1 MSTAAAPRRAFVLG
15 GGVAGLTAAFGL
27 AERGFRTDLLESRR
41 WCGGRAFSF
50 DDKLTG
56 ERLDNGPHA
65 MLGCYHATRALLRRL
80 GTEGLFAHDQ
90 ALRMAYRTNDGR
102 VDQLALRSWP
112 VPLAMPFGL
121 FGLQL
126 PFGTKLRALWGMS
139 TVAWG
144 ARAAWTLQDWLRARR
159 QHGAPDAFLWRPLC
173 RAIMNVEP
181 DECAARDFL
190 ATLREAFFGRA
201 GTAAFMLPL
210 RPWGEI
216 LGDPAPAALAK
227 AGAKL
232 RTGARVVGLERRDGA
247 VVAIVLNDGERI
259 EVGPQDLVVSAM
271 PWFALKSLVPDLAAG
286 FGALR
291 AAPIVSAHFRIAE
304 TAPALPSEGPVV
316 ALVDGDPFHFVL
328 RTPGADARAF
338 ALLSGGNRIFDGM
351 SVAEIDQAA
360 RAQLARHYPGVP
372 ADVAAT
378 VRISKESL
386 ATFVAAPG
394 NRALRPVPGRLPNGP
409 SNLFVCGDW
418 TDTRLP
424 ATLEGAARSAQA
436 MLQRVGKMGGA
447 SP

>member
-15 GGVAGLTAAFGL
+15 GGVAGLAAAFGL

-80 GTEGLFAHDQ
+80 GTEGLFAHDR

-190 ATLREAFFGRA
+190 ATLREAFLAARERRRSCCLCGRGA
-201 GTAAFMLPL
+201 RSLAIL
-210 RPWGEI
+210 RQRHSPKRARI
-216 LGDPAPAALAK
+216 CAPARAWLASN
-227 AGAKL
+227 
-232 RTGARVVGLERRDGA
+232 
-247 VVAIVLNDGERI
+247 VAM
-259 EVGPQDLVVSAM
+259 VS
-271 PWFALKSLVPDLAAG
+271 S
-286 FGALR
+286 
-291 AAPIVSAHFRIAE
+291 S
-304 TAPALPSEGPVV
+304 
-316 ALVDGDPFHFVL
+316 
-328 RTPGADARAF
+328 
-338 ALLSGGNRIFDGM
+338 
-351 SVAEIDQAA
+351 
-360 RAQLARHYPGVP
+360 
-372 ADVAAT
+372 
-378 VRISKESL
+378 
-386 ATFVAAPG
+386 
-394 NRALRPVPGRLPNGP
+394 RL
-409 SNLFVCGDW
+409 C
-418 TDTRLP
+418 
-424 ATLEGAARSAQA
+424 
-436 MLQRVGKMGGA
+436 
-447 SP
+447 